1 MYYVRAD
8 SAAQE
13 PPYSDLEQMLECRS
27 AIMRYGL
34 AEVGG
39 RCDVVG
45 PRTRWRD
52 RPGLQEVIQEA
63 RHDRFRVLVAR
74 SLNRLSCRGSE
85 LRVLLNDLACA
96 GVIIVTLRE
105 GILQPLPIASGLD
118 SASTPARAGHDTAET
133 AGRSS
138 ALKILPEDVRFACA
152 AYAAGASLDQI
163 SETLNQRRAAGPA
176 PLSG

>member
-1 MYYVRAD
+1 M
-8 SAAQE
+8 
-13 PPYSDLEQMLECRS
+13 
-27 AIMRYGL
+27 
-34 AEVGG
+34 
-39 RCDVVG
+39 
-45 PRTRWRD
+45 
-52 RPGLQEVIQEA
+52 
-63 RHDRFRVLVAR
+63 AR

-105 GILQPLPIASGLD
+105 GILQPLPIASGLG

-163 SETLNQRRAAGPA
+163 TETLNQRRAAGPA